1 MGDGERKYYICLRC
15 GHRFWSRAKKPQC
28 SVCRSKRVM
37 LYEDFLKLPEEEKQ
51 KLLGGFKVQQVHGDE
66 QGERVKSGDS
76 QGDSKVVS
84 GDVEGN
90 PSESPGESGGDRV
103 KMGESPEITKNPQV
117 KKGDSP
123 KIPQVNSGDT
133 KGEKVKGERVK
144 RFSLPRPKLSWKV
157 YAIGIGLAFAYY
169 LYKVGW
175 FDELFRHLKRL
186 GALKDA
192 KEDEEDKPVVRSSPV
207 LGKIEENLRRG

>member
-90 PSESPGESGGDRV
+90 PQNPRV
-103 KMGESPEITKNPQV
+103 KVGE
-117 KKGDSP
+117 
-123 KIPQVNSGDT
+123 
-133 KGEKVKGERVK
+133 
-144 RFSLPRPKLSWKV
+144 
-157 YAIGIGLAFAYY
+157 IG
-169 LYKVGW
+169 
-175 FDELFRHLKRL
+175 
-186 GALKDA
+186 
-192 KEDEEDKPVVRSSPV
+192 
-207 LGKIEENLRRG
+207 